1 MTDGGECLQQL
12 DYQHAD
18 TRHHPSQNQTMGDS
32 SERIRRDDKNLATL
46 VKILSKSCPRMV
58 AVAMP
63 KNILSA
69 IEIMR
74 AHNLW
79 FAPPPLLH
87 KVMVAH
93 KKSLL

>member
-1 MTDGGECLQQL
+1 
-12 DYQHAD
+12 
-18 TRHHPSQNQTMGDS
+18 
-32 SERIRRDDKNLATL
+32 
-46 VKILSKSCPRMV
+46 MV